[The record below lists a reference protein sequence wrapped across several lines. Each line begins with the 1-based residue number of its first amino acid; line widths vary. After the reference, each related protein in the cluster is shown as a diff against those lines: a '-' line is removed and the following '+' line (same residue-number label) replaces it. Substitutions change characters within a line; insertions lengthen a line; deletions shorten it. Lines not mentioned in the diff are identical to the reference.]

1 MLGDPCSRSA
11 HACAQAPPGRPDVPD
26 VPEHTNARRA
36 LPAVPVV
43 PRCMLAALS
52 SHGTAQQRRGCVTA
66 HRCARHDA
74 VRCCGQHVRVPLPR
88 LRCGRARNLRPRIS
102 LRCSGCQRRR
112 LCRAMNLNRG
122 WHSEYARHQPH
133 AVQSFTCRMNVS
145 LCDSIAMLL
154 HPNYKRNAAAKRAD
168 SAYASVL
175 MLHA

>member
-1 MLGDPCSRSA
+1 MLGDPCCRSA
-11 HACAQAPPGRPDVPD
+11 HACAQASPGRPGRPGRPGTYQCASCAADVP
-26 VPEHTNARRA
+26 AA
-36 LPAVPVV
+36 

-74 VRCCGQHVRVPLPR
+74 VRCRGQHVRVPLPR
-88 LRCGRARNLRPRIS
+88 LGYGRACNLRPRIS

-145 LCDSIAMLL
+145 VCDSIAMLL